1 MYDRILKRLTRTAAI
16 DRRWNMNRFENRVVL
31 ITGAST
37 GIGRAAALAFAAEGA
52 KIAANY
58 RGNRTDCES
67 LVAEI
72 KKNGGDAIAVQAD
85 ASKAGDVKALV
96 DRVAQAFGGRLDV
109 LFNNA
114 GRWMDRI
121 ATTDCSEE
129 LWDDIFATNVKS
141 VFLCTKAVIPI
152 MEKQHAG
159 VIINTG
165 SVAGHTGGGGGTL
178 AYAASKA
185 AVHTITR
192 SLAREMAR
200 HGIRVCGVAPGIVDT
215 PLLRRHEKP
224 EMMEKLKSLTPL
236 NRLADPKE
244 VAAAV
249 LFLASD
255 EASYITGEII
265 EVNGGLLMH

>member
-1 MYDRILKRLTRTAAI
+1 MTHR
-16 DRRWNMNRFENRVVL
+16 RFENRVVL

-37 GIGRAAALAFAAEGA
+37 GIGRATALAFGREGA
-52 KIAANY
+52 KVAANY
-58 RGNRTDCES
+58 RGNKKDAES

-72 KKNGGDAIAVQAD
+72 KNEGGEAIAVQAD
-85 ASKAGDVKALV
+85 AGQSADVQRLF
-96 DRVAQAFGGRLDV
+96 DTVAKTFGGRLDL

-121 ATTDCSEE
+121 PTTDCTEQ
-129 LWDDIFATNVKS
+129 LWDDIFNTNVKS
-141 VFLCTKAVIPI
+141 AFLCSRAVIPL
-152 MEKQHAG
+152 MQKQGRG

-185 AVHTITR
+185 AVHTMTR
-192 SLAREMAR
+192 SLAKELAKS
-200 HGIRVCGVAPGIVDT
+200 GIRVCGVAPGIVDT
-215 PLLRRHEKP
+215 PLLHRHEKP
-224 EMMEKLKSLTPL
+224 EMMEKLKALTPL
-236 NRLADPKE
+236 DRLATPEE

>member
-1 MYDRILKRLTRTAAI
+1 MHN
-16 DRRWNMNRFENRVVL
+16 RRFHDKVVL

-37 GIGRAAALAFAAEGA
+37 GIGRATAVAFAREGA
-52 KIAANY
+52 KVAANY
-58 RGNRTDCES
+58 RGNKKDAEA

-72 KKNGGDAIAVQAD
+72 KKDRGEAIAIQAD
-85 ASKAGDVKALV
+85 ASKSADVKRMV
-96 DRVAQAFGGRLDV
+96 DTVAETFGGRLDI

-121 ATTDCSEE
+121 PTTDCSEE
-129 LWDDIFATNVKS
+129 LWDDIFDTNVKS
-141 VFLCTKAVIPI
+141 AFLCSRAAIPI
-152 MEKQHAG
+152 MQKQQRG
-159 VIINTG
+159 VIISTG

-185 AVHTITR
+185 AVHTMTR
-192 SLAREMAR
+192 SLAKELAKQ
-200 HGIRVCGVAPGIVDT
+200 GIRVCGVAPGIVDT
-215 PLLRRHEKP
+215 PLFHRHEQP
-224 EMMEKLKSLTPL
+224 DMMDKLKALTPL
-236 NRLADPKE
+236 NRLATPGE

>member
-1 MYDRILKRLTRTAAI
+1 
-16 DRRWNMNRFENRVVL
+16 MNRRRFEDKVVL

-37 GIGRAAALAFAAEGA
+37 GIGRATALAFAREGA
-52 KIAANY
+52 KIVANY
-58 RGNRTDCES
+58 RGNKTDAES
-67 LVAEI
+67 LVATI
-72 KKNGGDAIAVQAD
+72 QANGGEAIAIQAD
-85 ASKAGDVKALV
+85 AGKSADVQRLF
-96 DRVAQAFGGRLDV
+96 DTVAKTFGGRLDI

-121 ATTDCSEE
+121 PTTDCTEQ
-129 LWDDIFATNVKS
+129 LWDDIFNTNVKS
-141 VFLCTKAVIPI
+141 AFLCCRAAIPV
-152 MEKQHAG
+152 MQKQQRG

-185 AVHTITR
+185 AVHTMTR
-192 SLAREMAR
+192 SLAKELAKS
-200 HGIRVCGVAPGIVDT
+200 GIRVCGVAPGIVDT
-215 PLLRRHEKP
+215 PLLHRHEKP

-236 NRLADPKE
+236 NRLATPAE

>member
-1 MYDRILKRLTRTAAI
+1 MQP
-16 DRRWNMNRFENRVVL
+16 NRFENKVVL

-37 GIGRAAALAFAAEGA
+37 GIGRATALAFACEGA
-52 KIAANY
+52 KVAANY
-58 RGNRTDCES
+58 RGNKKDAES
-67 LVAEI
+67 LVATIERE
-72 KKNGGDAIAVQAD
+72 GGQAIAVQAD
-85 ASKAGDVKALV
+85 AGKVEDVKRLFAAV
-96 DRVAQAFGGRLDV
+96 TETFGGRLDV

-121 ATTDCSEE
+121 PTAACGEE
-129 LWDDIFATNVKS
+129 LWDDIFNTNVKS
-141 VFLCTKAVIPI
+141 VFLCAKAAIPL
-152 MEKQHAG
+152 MQKQQRG

-185 AVHTITR
+185 AVHTMTR
-192 SLAREMAR
+192 SLAKELAKS
-200 HGIRVCGVAPGIVDT
+200 GVRVCGVAPGIVDT
-215 PLLRRHEKP
+215 PLLNRHEKP
-224 EMMEKLKSLTPL
+224 EMLEKLKALTPL
-236 NRLADPKE
+236 NRLAAPEE
-244 VAAAV
+244 VARVV

>member
-1 MYDRILKRLTRTAAI
+1 LFETAAK
-16 DRRWNMNRFENRVVL
+16 
-31 ITGAST
+31 T
-37 GIGRAAALAFAAEGA
+37 
-52 KIAANY
+52 
-58 RGNRTDCES
+58 
-67 LVAEI
+67 
-72 KKNGGDAIAVQAD
+72 
-85 ASKAGDVKALV
+85 
-96 DRVAQAFGGRLDV
+96 FGGRLDV

-121 ATTDCSEE
+121 PTTDCSEE
-129 LWDDIFATNVKS
+129 LWDDIFDTNVKS
-141 VFLCTKAVIPI
+141 AFLCSRAAIPI
-152 MEKQHAG
+152 MEKQQRG

-185 AVHTITR
+185 AVHTMTR
-192 SLAREMAR
+192 SLAKEVAK

-215 PLLRRHEKP
+215 PLLHRHEKP
-224 EMMEKLKSLTPL
+224 EMMEKLKALTPL
-236 NRLADPKE
+236 IRLATSEE